1 MGISAAVVGGAA
13 VGVLAT
19 KKPKLGKPPPPP
31 KPPQMAKMPTAID
44 VRAGLMGSQQAG
56 GSPGVAGT
64 FLTGAGGVDP
74 GGVNLRKTS
83 LLGG

>member
-1 MGISAAVVGGAA
+1 MGITGAVVAGAVVGA
-13 VGVLAT
+13 VAT
-19 KKPKLGKPPPPP
+19 RKPKMGKPPPPP
-31 KPPQMAKMPTAID
+31 KPPQMAKVPNAMD

-64 FLTGAGGVDP
+64 FLTGSGGVDP